1 MDDLW
6 NDESI
11 KSLCNENCVC
21 LRLEADSE
29 PCNQFKQL
37 CKNNFFL
44 FSLKQNLI
52 LKKTKKIQLLNFQLL
67 ILLEIAAHQLNLFQV
82 HMIKNCSKRESKMQL
97 KFIKLQ

>member
-44 FSLKQNLI
+44 FFLKQNLI
-52 LKKTKKIQLLNFQLL
+52 VKKKQKRSNYSISNY
-67 ILLEIAAHQLNLFQV
+67 LFYW
-82 HMIKNCSKRESKMQL
+82 K
-97 KFIKLQ
+97 